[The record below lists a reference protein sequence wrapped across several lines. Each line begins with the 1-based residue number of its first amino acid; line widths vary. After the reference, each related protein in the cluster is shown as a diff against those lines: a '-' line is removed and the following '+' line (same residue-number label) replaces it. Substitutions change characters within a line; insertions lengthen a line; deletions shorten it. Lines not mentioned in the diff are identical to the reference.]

1 MISHDAT
8 RCQACRVQLRGRQRK
23 YCSKKC
29 ATSYT
34 NMGAYHRARRTDRKL
49 RLVALLGGRCQRCG
63 FAEHV
68 CALSFH
74 HRDPATKAFPLER
87 RQMSGRPWDE
97 LVAEAKKCT
106 LLCLNCHA
114 ILHWA

>member
-8 RCQACRVQLRGRQRK
+8 QCRVCCATLRGRQRR

-29 ATSYT
+29 ATSYA
-34 NMGAYHRARRTDRKL
+34 NMGEYQDARGTARKL
-49 RLVALLGGRCQRCG
+49 QLVTLLGGKCKRCG
-63 FAEHV
+63 FAEHI

-74 HRDPATKAFPLER
+74 HRNPATKAFPLER
-87 RQMSGRPWDE
+87 RQICGRRWE
-97 LVAEAKKCT
+97 ALVAEAKKCT